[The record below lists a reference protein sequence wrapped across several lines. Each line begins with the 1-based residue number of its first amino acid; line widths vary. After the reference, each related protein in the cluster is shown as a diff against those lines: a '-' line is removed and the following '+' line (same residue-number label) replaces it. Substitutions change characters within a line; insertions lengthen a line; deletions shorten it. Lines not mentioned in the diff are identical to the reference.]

1 MIKIKAI
8 SLYQQN
14 KQRLIIKK
22 QNKMEQLTE
31 IEINGEKYVRKS
43 AIKGVVCNGMK
54 AVLIRSEAS
63 GVHYGYL
70 EIKEYTPSGCAVKL
84 VDSRRVWSWKGAA
97 TLSQMAIEGV
107 TCPDECKFSMVV
119 PEIEIIGVVEIIPL
133 TSIALDNLNNVQV
146 WKV

>member
-1 MIKIKAI
+1 
-8 SLYQQN
+8 
-14 KQRLIIKK
+14 
-22 QNKMEQLTE
+22 MEQL
-31 IEINGEKYVRKS
+31 IEINGVKYVRKDMMTT
-43 AIKGVVCNGMK
+43 ADRNGKK

-119 PEIEIIGVVEIIPL
+119 PEIEIIGVAEIIPL
-133 TSIALDNLNNVQV
+133 TSIALENLNNVPV